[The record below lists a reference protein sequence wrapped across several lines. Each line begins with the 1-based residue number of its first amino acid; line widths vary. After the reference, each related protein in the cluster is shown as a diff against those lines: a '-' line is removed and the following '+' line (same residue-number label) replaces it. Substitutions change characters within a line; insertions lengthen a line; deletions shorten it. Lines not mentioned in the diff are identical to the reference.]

1 LTKKLISPILV
12 LALVVAMAGATPG
25 AIAAQDE
32 CPPVAVNATTPL
44 GVFMANVFI
53 MAATLLDKFVTKE
66 WNADNQT
73 CNVTGL
79 TPEGAS
85 LLASLGDITV
95 YCMKIAADLVRML
108 AGT

>member
-1 LTKKLISPILV
+1 MKKLISLILV
-12 LALVVAMAGATPG
+12 LALVVAMAGAMPV
-25 AIAAQDE
+25 AVAAQDE

-44 GVFMANVFI
+44 GVFMANFFV
-53 MAATLLDKFVTKE
+53 MAETLLDKFVTKE

-79 TPEGAS
+79 TSDGAS
-85 LLASLGDITV
+85 LVADLGEIVVYGMKIVADITR
-95 YCMKIAADLVRML
+95 IL

>member
-1 LTKKLISPILV
+1 LTKKLISLILV
-12 LALVVAMAGATPG
+12 LALVVAMVGAMPG
-25 AIAAQDE
+25 AVAAQDG
-32 CPPVAVNATTPL
+32 CPVSVNATTPL
-44 GVFMANVFI
+44 GIFMANLFV
-53 MAATLLDKFVTKE
+53 MAETVLDKFVTKE

-95 YCMKIAADLVRML
+95 YVMKIVADITRML